1 MDEVIFEEFKG
12 TGNMELVLDR
22 RLSDRRIFPA
32 MDINRS
38 STRKEELLL
47 TEEVLTKTW
56 ILRKFLAEMNSIEAM
71 EFLRDRMKKSKSNE
85 RFLASM
91 KD

>member
-1 MDEVIFEEFKG
+1 
-12 TGNMELVLDR
+12 MEMVLDR

-38 STRKEELLL
+38 STRKEELLQSEDIL
-47 TEEVLTKTW
+47 SKIW
-56 ILRKFLAEMNSIEAM
+56 ILRKFLAEMNPIEAM
-71 EFLRDRMKKSKSNE
+71 EFLIDRLNKTKSNT

>member
-1 MDEVIFEEFKG
+1 
-12 TGNMELVLDR
+12 MELVLDR

-38 STRKEELLL
+38 STRKEELLQDSDTL
-47 TEEVLTKTW
+47 NKIW
-56 ILRKFLAEMNSIEAM
+56 ILRKFLAEMNPIEAM
-71 EFLRDRMKKSKSNE
+71 EFLLGRLKKTKTND

>member
-1 MDEVIFEEFKG
+1 
-12 TGNMELVLDR
+12 MEMVLDR

-38 STRKEELLL
+38 STRKEELLQGPDIL
-47 TEEVLTKTW
+47 SKIW
-56 ILRKFLAEMNSIEAM
+56 ILRKFLAEMNPIEAM
-71 EFLRDRMKKSKSNE
+71 EFLIDRLNKTKSNT

>member
-1 MDEVIFEEFKG
+1 
-12 TGNMELVLDR
+12 MELVLDR

-47 TEEVLTKTW
+47 DEETLNKIW
-56 ILRKFLAEMNSIEAM
+56 ILRKFLAEMNPIEAM
-71 EFLRDRMKKSKSNE
+71 EFLVDRMKKTKNNGK
-85 RFLASM
+85 FLGSM

>member
-1 MDEVIFEEFKG
+1 
-12 TGNMELVLDR
+12 
-22 RLSDRRIFPA
+22 

-47 TEEVLTKTW
+47 PPDVLSKVW
-56 ILRKFLAEMNSIEAM
+56 VLRKFLAEMNPIDAM
-71 EFLRDRMKKSKSNE
+71 EFLLDRLKKTKDNK

>member
-1 MDEVIFEEFKG
+1 
-12 TGNMELVLDR
+12 
-22 RLSDRRIFPA
+22 

-38 STRKEELLL
+38 STRKEELLMDED
-47 TEEVLTKTW
+47 TLTKIW
-56 ILRKFLAEMNSIEAM
+56 ILRKFLAEMNPIEAM
-71 EFLRDRMKKSKSNE
+71 EFLLGRIKKTKNNE

>member
-1 MDEVIFEEFKG
+1 MV
-12 TGNMELVLDR
+12 MDR
-22 RLSDRRIFPA
+22 RLADRRIFPA

-47 TEEVLTKTW
+47 SDEVLNKVW
-56 ILRKFLAEMNSIEAM
+56 ILRKFLAEMNPVEAM
-71 EFLRDRMKKSKSNE
+71 EFLIDRMNKTKGNE